1 MPANECFMIG
11 DRLETDILM
20 GNHAQLTTILVF
32 SGVTTEEMEKEST
45 IKANYTLPSVKEL
58 PDWIERTLNRV

>member
-20 GNHAQLTTILVF
+20 GNIADLTTILVL
-32 SGVTTEEMEKEST
+32 SGVTTEEMEKG
-45 IKANYTLPSVKEL
+45 
-58 PDWIERTLNRV
+58 